1 MYKSLD
7 NNLVDYLFIAV
18 FALPTAAFSIGINT
32 AIYFF
37 KAKEYIESTNLRGK
51 ESSLFNI
58 LD

>member
-7 NNLVDYLFIAV
+7 NNLVDYLSLAV
-18 FALPTAAFSIGINT
+18 LALPAIVCSIGINS

-37 KAKEYIESTNLRGK
+37 KAKEYLESTNLRGK
-51 ESSLFNI
+51 ESGLFNI